1 MDSIWIQGGKPLKGD
16 IQISGAK
23 NSALTLLPCAL
34 LTKEPL
40 TLGNLPR
47 LADVD
52 SFGHLLNELGVS
64 TQVAGAKRGQINRRM
79 TLTADDIIS
88 TVAPYDMVRKMRAS
102 ILVLGP
108 MLARMGE
115 STVSL
120 PGGCAIGDRPIDLH
134 LKALEAIGAEIEI
147 AAGYVKATAPKGRLE
162 GGDFSFPVVS
172 VGATENAVMAAVL
185 AKGRSQ
191 LFNAARE
198 PEIVDLCNLLVAMG
212 AQIEGIGSGHL
223 IIDGVEALHGADYDV
238 MPDRIEA
245 GSYAC
250 AAGITGGSLH
260 LIGVRPEEM
269 LATTNVLAQTGLA
282 IEFTD
287 KGMRVTAHQPLK
299 PVAVSTAPFPGFAT
313 DMQAQLMAMLC
324 VAGGQSFLEETIF
337 ENRYM
342 HVPELRR
349 MGAEI
354 EVHGRSAI
362 VHGPKPLTGAS
373 VMATDLRASMSL
385 VLAGLAAEGETEV
398 LRVYHLD
405 RGYERLEDKL
415 SAVGATIE
423 RRSAG

>member
-1 MDSIWIQGGKPLKGD
+1 MDSIRITGGKRLEGKIP
-16 IQISGAK
+16 ISGAK
-23 NSALTLLPCAL
+23 NSALALLPCAL
-34 LTKEPL
+34 LTDEKL
-40 TLGNLPR
+40 TLANLPR

-52 SFGHLLNELGVS
+52 NFSHLLNQLGVS
-64 TQVAGAKRGQINRRM
+64 TKVAGVKKGEVGRRM
-79 TLTADDIIS
+79 TLQAGEIAS

-108 MLARMGE
+108 MLARAGE
-115 STVSL
+115 ATVSL

-134 LKALEAIGAEIEI
+134 LKALECLGAEIEL
-147 AAGYVKATAPKGRLE
+147 AAGYVKATAPKGRLS
-162 GGDFSFPVVS
+162 GGDYSFPVVS

-185 AKGRSQ
+185 ATGRSQ

-198 PEIVDLCNLLVAMG
+198 PEIVDLCGLLVAMG
-212 AQIEGIGSGHL
+212 AKIEGIGSSHL
-223 IIDGVEALHGADYDV
+223 IIDGVEGLHGCTYEV

-250 AAGITGGSLH
+250 AAGITGGSIELV
-260 LIGVRPEEM
+260 GARPSDM
-269 LATTNVLAQTGLA
+269 LAITNGLA
-282 IEFTD
+282 AAGLVVEITNG
-287 KGMRVTAHQPLK
+287 GMKVSADGALK
-299 PVAVSTAPFPGFAT
+299 PLAISTAPYPGFPT
-313 DMQAQLMAMLC
+313 DMQAQFMAMMA
-324 VAGGQSFLEETIF
+324 VAEGQSFLEETIF

-349 MGAEI
+349 MGADI

-362 VHGPKPLTGAS
+362 VKGGNPLTGAK

-385 VLAGLAAEGETEV
+385 VLAGLAAEGDTEV

-405 RGYERLEDKL
+405 RGYERLEEKL

-423 RRSAG
+423 RVGAG